1 MISGTIIGEINR
13 LMIKVFAG
21 IVGRDRPSAA
31 NVPKVVD
38 NIVAKKAMM
47 TLFRTAP
54 CQFRFEKKSSY
65 HFNEYPAG
73 SSANI
78 SLVKVKNGTEL
89 KESGTT
95 TIKGKIKKKKI
106 SPHRIRKP

>member
-1 MISGTIIGEINR
+1 MIRGTIIGEINR
-13 LMIKVFAG
+13 LMIRVLAG

-31 NVPKVVD
+31 KVPRVVD
-38 NIVAKKAMM
+38 NMVAKKAII

-65 HFNEYPAG
+65 HFSEYPAG

-95 TIKGKIKKKKI
+95 TINGKIRKKKI
-106 SPHRIRKP
+106 SPHKIRKP

>member
-13 LMIKVFAG
+13 LITKVFAG
-21 IVGRDRPSAA
+21 IVGRDKPRAA
-31 NVPKVVD
+31 SVPNVVD
-38 NIVAKKAMM
+38 NMVAKKAIM

-65 HFNEYPAG
+65 HFSEYPAG

-89 KESGTT
+89 KERGTT
-95 TIKGKIKKKKI
+95 TINGKIRKKKI
-106 SPHRIRKP
+106 SPHNIRKP